1 MNSKTRVLNVLV
13 TGLAL
18 FAMFFGA
25 GNLIFPVMIGVESGV
40 EQVPATIGFML
51 TGVLLPMA
59 GMIAAATS
67 SSGVLGII
75 ERISHY
81 PGLVFCWLI
90 FLSTG
95 MLYAIPRTAAASFQC
110 HSKPPPGTLT
120 WRYLYTLW
128 YSSASPVTC
137 V

>member
-95 MLYAIPRTAAASFQC
+95 MLYAIPRTA
-110 HSKPPPGTLT
+110 
-120 WRYLYTLW
+120 
-128 YSSASPVTC
+128 
-137 V
+137 